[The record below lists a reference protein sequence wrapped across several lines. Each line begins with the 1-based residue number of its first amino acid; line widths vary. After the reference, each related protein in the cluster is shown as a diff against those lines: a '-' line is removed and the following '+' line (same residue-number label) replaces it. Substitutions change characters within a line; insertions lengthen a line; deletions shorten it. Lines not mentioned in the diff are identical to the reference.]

1 MIKKFIPFLYC
12 LTPLCALAETVTI
25 DGTIGEP
32 TPMNSGLNVAASDS
46 YIFNG
51 GAGINVTGGINT
63 AAGFYVGLTPET
75 PDLGAV
81 YANETISLSYA
92 VTATDAISIATVLQV
107 LDGYNLS
114 IGGTN
119 SAVNLTAGAIEA
131 AGNIAISNV
140 DALSLHQFV
149 ASGDGSAMITA
160 NSLSITEAGTDS
172 GDFQAL
178 GAKAVTVNLGGGA
191 FNVAGGIEN
200 KSLGDMTITAG
211 AITAGTITNEAETGG
226 TGDLTINASSLT
238 LTGGNATDSASFV
251 LTGADFTGRITGDT
265 DLAHGFDLSGMGAT
279 NRFDLMTGT
288 LSLGDRIGEFYT
300 NNLNSFVLNVTGG
313 GINAGTNAIRNGV
326 GDTPNPEAGMT
337 LTAQSVTAAG
347 IENLAAMNITSTG
360 AVTMTGDVV
369 NSGSLGIESDTFSLA
384 NVNNSGA
391 ATFNGTGAFG
401 AGAITNA
408 TGATSLTVAGS
419 TVTATGLIT
428 NNAGTMTIESD
439 GDLSALG
446 LVANAGTMNV
456 YGDELNIGTS
466 GINVSGNGSLNTRG
480 DIVSAGTIL
489 VANDLTAGAGAAA
502 AGDMVVSNGVVDIQI
517 TNTDEKLSVGRNIS
531 ANGSGMGMNID
542 AHTMEIGGNVSATNS
557 GALTLGVNG
566 GANYAL
572 SVEGNLSATNGGK
585 VYLYTNDAFVSQAI
599 TENSGLIYT
608 TDTNITAGS
617 VGIQDGLYF
626 DGASHTNG
634 FVINSGNAFTLNTDM
649 AVINGGG
656 NIASGKTLNILRN
669 GNQMPLTMSGNFTNA
684 GTVNVG
690 AADSAFG
697 SVTLG
702 TLTNNG
708 AFNVW
713 TTQVAGGSITN
724 NAGGVL
730 TLNSTGNVNLTNLT
744 NSGSADVSGAAVS
757 LGVVS
762 ANSGNGTGG
771 GLRVLGTESVGAD
784 SLSVA
789 SAAGA
794 LDINAPV
801 INIAGAVNTNGGVL
815 HQGAGSTSAINLQA
829 DSFTFDAASLAVDS
843 FVADGGIGTY
853 NVTGDMNFTT
863 GVFVANGARVNFN
876 RDMINAPVFSAAG
889 DLVQNTSA
897 TVLDGTANMMS
908 NNFTLNSNTV
918 TVGGDI
924 DVNNFTIANLN
935 ADNGV
940 NINVAGNVS
949 GGLDIMGL
957 EYMNVGGDY
966 IFDGASKVLAIANS
980 SSTHDYWTDVDFSG
994 ADPLINPLSG
1004 GETALITV
1012 GRNLIS
1018 QTNGANMSNSSTNL
1032 ADGQFGIVLRQAVT
1046 ESSALWLATANEITG
1061 AFNKLSV
1068 GFCNADGTHC
1078 VNYLDAFSNY
1088 NNTDENLPVYLVTV
1102 DNNLYV
1108 VFDNRFGDP
1117 IGLFKL
1123 QPVVGA
1129 TDGHTLGEWQSAGA
1143 LDDVIEAA
1151 LNNLG
1156 YDYET
1161 AVLPVVESLFDGTPL
1176 ENVDSELYARMYDY
1190 SQNGNG
1196 NVIRAFSRLF
1206 QLREANQIADSL
1218 ALNTHT
1224 NFRDMSDRFIDEAI
1238 WNRNR
1243 RLNKLWVDGSYGM
1256 FTNDFGDID
1265 GDGNR
1270 FSLSFG
1276 YDWQANNTLILGW
1289 MVHGS
1294 YTDANVVDDIDLGYA
1309 NTGTIAGRMESN
1321 MTNLSFGGGLYFL
1334 NTLSN
1339 KMRLYGDAMV
1349 DVNMIDVERNQ
1360 TWVDTIKGDATS
1372 FGVVAELGLIH
1383 DWLNQYIIGNAYVR
1397 GGYNFGFNM
1406 TEQVGDTDY
1415 MKLEFDGHPI
1425 LTPGYS
1431 LTAQKRVYPS
1441 AWFEFRPYAT
1451 VGIEYDLLA
1460 SPDTMQYKFAMAN
1473 KWTEYNIEI
1482 DPLWANAGAGVEFL
1496 WVNGLHIGLGYRYQ
1510 YNAEVQMHKVQASMK
1525 YRF

>member
-12 LTPLCALAETVTI
+12 LTPLCALAESVPGTPGVLNEINGDLDVPATESREFMAGRGI
-25 DGTIGEP
+25 LVSGTITTADGLYIGITP
-32 TPMNSGLNVAASDS
+32 TTP
-46 YIFNG
+46 NG
-51 GAGINVTGGINT
+51 GAIYAQTG
-63 AAGFYVGLTPET
+63 V
-75 PDLGAV
+75 D
-81 YANETISLSYA
+81 SDYA
-92 VTATDAISIATVLQV
+92 VTAGGDISIATVLQV

-119 SAVNLTAGAIEA
+119 SAVNLTAGTIEV

-149 ASGDGSAMITA
+149 ASGDGSATITA
-160 NSLSITEAGTDS
+160 NSLSITESGTDS

-200 KSLGDMTITAG
+200 KSSGDMTITAG

-265 DLAHGFDLSGMGAT
+265 ILAHGFDLSGMGAT

-408 TGATSLTVAGS
+408 TGATSLTIAGS

-466 GINVSGNGSLNTRG
+466 GIDVAENGALNTRG

-557 GALTLGVNG
+557 GALTLGVND

-585 VYLYTNDAFVSQAI
+585 IYLYTNNAFVSQAI

-617 VGIQDGLYF
+617 VGIYDGLYF

-634 FVINSGNAFTLNTDM
+634 FVIDSGNAFTLNTDM

-684 GTVNVG
+684 GTVNIG

-697 SVTLG
+697 AVTLG

-713 TTQVAGGSITN
+713 TNQVAGGNITN

-730 TLNSTGNVNLTNLT
+730 TLNSTGNVTLTNLT

-757 LGVVS
+757 LGVIS
-762 ANSGNGTGG
+762 ANSGNASGD

-801 INIAGAVNTNGGVL
+801 INIAGAVNTNGGAL

-829 DSFTFDAASLAVDS
+829 DNFTFDAASWAVDS

-853 NVTGDMNFTT
+853 KVTGDMNFTT

-897 TVLDGTANMMS
+897 TALDGTANMMS
-908 NNFTLNSNTV
+908 NNFILNANTV

-924 DVNNFTIANLN
+924 DVDNFTIANLN

-957 EYMNVGGDY
+957 QYMNVGGDY

-1004 GETALITV
+1004 GETALVTV
-1012 GRNLIS
+1012 GGNLIS
-1018 QTNGANMSNSSTNL
+1018 QTNGANMSNSPADL

-1046 ESSALWLATANEITG
+1046 ESSALWLATADEITG

-1265 GDGNR
+1265 GDGDR

-1276 YDWQANNTLILGW
+1276 YDWQANNTLVLGW

-1294 YTDANVVDDIDLGYA
+1294 YTDANVVDDIDLGYGD
-1309 NTGTIAGRMESN
+1309 TGSIAGRMESN
-1321 MTNLSFGGGLYFL
+1321 MTNLSVGGGLYFL

-1360 TWVDTIKGDATS
+1360 TWVDAIKGDATS

-1473 KWTEYNIEI
+1473 KWTEYDIEI

-1496 WVNGLHIGLGYRYQ
+1496 WVNGLHIGLGYRYN
-1510 YNAEVQMHKVQASMK
+1510 YNADVQMHKVQASMK

>member
-1 MIKKFIPFLYC
+1 MLIDYFYYRQWLLNFL
-12 LTPLCALAETVTI
+12 LVILL
-25 DGTIGEP
+25 
-32 TPMNSGLNVAASDS
+32 
-46 YIFNG
+46 
-51 GAGINVTGGINT
+51 
-63 AAGFYVGLTPET
+63 
-75 PDLGAV
+75 
-81 YANETISLSYA
+81 
-92 VTATDAISIATVLQV
+92 
-107 LDGYNLS
+107 
-114 IGGTN
+114 
-119 SAVNLTAGAIEA
+119 
-131 AGNIAISNV
+131 
-140 DALSLHQFV
+140 
-149 ASGDGSAMITA
+149 
-160 NSLSITEAGTDS
+160 
-172 GDFQAL
+172 
-178 GAKAVTVNLGGGA
+178 
-191 FNVAGGIEN
+191 
-200 KSLGDMTITAG
+200 
-211 AITAGTITNEAETGG
+211 
-226 TGDLTINASSLT
+226 
-238 LTGGNATDSASFV
+238 
-251 LTGADFTGRITGDT
+251 
-265 DLAHGFDLSGMGAT
+265 FD
-279 NRFDLMTGT
+279 
-288 LSLGDRIGEFYT
+288 

-408 TGATSLTVAGS
+408 TGATSLTIAGS

-456 YGDELNIGTS
+456 YGGELNIGTS

-572 SVEGNLSATNGGK
+572 SVEGNLSATDGGK
-585 VYLYTNDAFVSQAI
+585 IYLYTNDAFVSQAI

-617 VGIQDGLYF
+617 VGIYDGLYC
-626 DGASHTNG
+626 DDASHTNG
-634 FVINSGNAFTLNTDM
+634 FVIDSGNAFTLNTDM

-684 GTVNVG
+684 GTVNIG

-697 SVTLG
+697 AVTLG

-713 TTQVAGGSITN
+713 TTQVAGGNITN

-730 TLNSTGNVNLTNLT
+730 TLNSTGDVNLANLT

-853 NVTGDMNFTT
+853 NVAGDMNFTT

-897 TVLDGTANMMS
+897 TALDGTANMMS

-957 EYMNVGGDY
+957 QYMNVGGDY

-1012 GRNLIS
+1012 GGNLIS
-1018 QTNGANMSNSSTNL
+1018 QTNGANMSNSPADL

-1088 NNTDENLPVYLVTV
+1088 NNTDENLPVYLITV

-1108 VFDNRFGDP
+1108 VFDNRFGNP

-1265 GDGNR
+1265 GDGN
-1270 FSLSFG
+1270 
-1276 YDWQANNTLILGW
+1276 N
-1289 MVHGS
+1289 
-1294 YTDANVVDDIDLGYA
+1294 DIDLTY
-1309 NTGTIAGRMESN
+1309 EE
-1321 MTNLSFGGGLYFL
+1321 LS
-1334 NTLSN
+1334 
-1339 KMRLYGDAMV
+1339 D
-1349 DVNMIDVERNQ
+1349 
-1360 TWVDTIKGDATS
+1360 
-1372 FGVVAELGLIH
+1372 
-1383 DWLNQYIIGNAYVR
+1383 
-1397 GGYNFGFNM
+1397 GYNASMRPSKSTNITGQYTYNM
-1406 TEQVGDTDY
+1406 TEDY
-1415 MKLEFDGHPI
+1415 KKTNETNLKYYYDKVIFDFSFPNRNCRYCI
-1425 LTPGYS
+1425 C
-1431 LTAQKRVYPS
+1431 R
-1441 AWFEFRPYAT
+1441 
-1451 VGIEYDLLA
+1451 
-1460 SPDTMQYKFAMAN
+1460 N
-1473 KWTEYNIEI
+1473 
-1482 DPLWANAGAGVEFL
+1482 GA
-1496 WVNGLHIGLGYRYQ
+1496 
-1510 YNAEVQMHKVQASMK
+1510 
-1525 YRF
+1525 